1 MVTQNLCMALFM
13 WLMQERCSMRVT
25 DGPYNCRDCMT
36 VPKDVEYL
44 WMADEEEMR
53 LFTDVYIASC

>member
-1 MVTQNLCMALFM
+1 
-13 WLMQERCSMRVT
+13 MRVT

-53 LFTDVYIASC
+53 LFTNVYIASC